1 MPMGEPGW
9 PDFAFST
16 ASTARKRIVLTQSSS
31 SLSFSPAFGSLL
43 ASAASIAEL
52 ASWATL
58 LMRNLR
64 SGGQRP
70 SAVRTAEGG
79 RPPWERGLYSAVLI
93 RKCMQDDSVTVK
105 GSPVRSLQKFIEKE
119 LTPAQRESV
128 FRAVPGDFAARLRGP
143 ILPTETIPVSV
154 LNQLTEEAA
163 RAKGEPVEQFAR
175 RAGREAA
182 ADAVKGI
189 YRFFAL
195 VLTTTALLSR
205 ASQMWSSLYNRGE
218 MRVENQT
225 DRGATIKL
233 TNFPSEVAGC
243 ARITGWIERMAEL
256 TGVKDV
262 RIQQT
267 QCYAKGGPHCEWSI
281 TWN

>member
-1 MPMGEPGW
+1 MSQQMVTRDE
-9 PDFAFST
+9 
-16 ASTARKRIVLTQSSS
+16 
-31 SLSFSPAFGSLL
+31 
-43 ASAASIAEL
+43 
-52 ASWATL
+52 
-58 LMRNLR
+58 
-64 SGGQRP
+64 
-70 SAVRTAEGG
+70 
-79 RPPWERGLYSAVLI
+79 
-93 RKCMQDDSVTVK
+93 SVTVK
-105 GSPVRSLQKFIEKE
+105 GSPVRSLQKFLEAE
-119 LTPAQRESV
+119 LTPAQHRALFESLPAE
-128 FRAVPGDFAARLRGP
+128 FSTRLRGP
-143 ILPTETIPVSV
+143 ILPTETIPVHL
-154 LNQLTEEAA
+154 LNQMTEEAA
-163 RAKGEPVEQFAR
+163 KAKGESVEQFAR

-195 VLTTTALLSR
+195 VLTPTALLSR

-233 TNFPSEVAGC
+233 MNFPSESAGC

-262 RIQQT
+262 RIRQT